1 MAVQFSVAVRNARQN
16 AIEATVGT
24 TPLLRLFTLSPPAN
38 CAASSTGT
46 LLCTLTLPS
55 DWVGAASGGATA
67 LAGTWTGTAIAAG
80 TCGHYR
86 IFDSAGTT
94 CHEQGTVS
102 TVAAGTGD
110 LQLDNTSIAVNQVI
124 SIATWATTDGNA

>member
-1 MAVQFSVAVRNARQN
+1 MAVQFSEAVRNARLN

-24 TPLLRLFTLSPPAN
+24 SPKLSLFTLAQPAN
-38 CAASSTGT
+38 CAASNTGT

-80 TCGHYR
+80 TAAHYR
-86 IFDSAGTT
+86 LYATDGTT
-94 CHEQGTVS
+94 CHEQGSVGI
-102 TVAAGTGD
+102 GTGD
-110 LQLDNTSIAVNQVI
+110 LQLDNTSIAIGQVI
-124 SIATWATTDGNA
+124 SIPTWTTTDGNA

>member
-16 AIEATVGT
+16 AIEATIGT
-24 TPLLRLFTLSPPAN
+24 SPLLRLFTLAQPAN

-55 DWVGAASGGATA
+55 DWVGASSGGATA

-80 TCGHYR
+80 TCAHYR
-86 IFDSAGTT
+86 IFDSTGTT
-94 CHEQGTVS
+94 CHEQGSVGI
-102 TVAAGTGD
+102 GTGD

-124 SIATWATTDGNA
+124 SIATWVTTDGNA